1 MNLAYWILMKNSK
14 QLNLSQLFLYPIS
27 GVVAESIL
35 YSPFFVFSW
44 EFMEQSIPM
53 KMRTS
58 LCYERPF
65 WKDFVELKELF
76 LCIAN
81 KCIMWCTSI
90 IYFCALPTNAI
101 LHLEHYKSCL
111 FRWALFRQYFFL
123 SSKIIDRFITLKVIL
138 NCCQWKQDI
147 DGQDVSLSKFKGKAL
162 LIVNVA
168 SRWYSL
174 FHRLQSFFYDRSAYE
189 SDSCS

>member
-1 MNLAYWILMKNSK
+1 MNLAYLILMKNSK

-111 FRWALFRQYFFL
+111 FRWALFRQYFFFEFEDYRPIHYFKSNPELL
-123 SSKIIDRFITLKVIL
+123 SMKTGYWWAGCFTEQIQREGTFDSKCCFKMVFSLPSITE
-138 NCCQWKQDI
+138 
-147 DGQDVSLSKFKGKAL
+147 
-162 LIVNVA
+162 
-168 SRWYSL
+168 
-174 FHRLQSFFYDRSAYE
+174 FFLW
-189 SDSCS
+189 